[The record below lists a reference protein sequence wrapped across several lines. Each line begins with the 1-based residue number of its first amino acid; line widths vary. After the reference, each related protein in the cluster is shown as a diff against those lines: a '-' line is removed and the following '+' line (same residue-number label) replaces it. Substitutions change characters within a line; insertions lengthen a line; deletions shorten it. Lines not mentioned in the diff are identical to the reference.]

1 MNPIILIMTLNMN
14 GLNIPIKIHGL
25 KNNNHDPTVH
35 CLQETHSILKDISR
49 LKTKRYKN
57 KRQKNNNHKRADV
70 AVIMSNQIDIK
81 ETAITRDNEWPLK

>member
-35 CLQETHSILKDISR
+35 CQQETHSILKDISR
-49 LKTKRYKN
+49 FELTKERINDLENKSIKIMKSEEQELKN
-57 KRQKNNNHKRADV
+57 
-70 AVIMSNQIDIK
+70 
-81 ETAITRDNEWPLK
+81 